1 MIETITSAKLITE
14 KFKRVAMLASFRDS
28 NFAGVLFND
37 NAGYVVHEEGHYLIK
52 IHGKNLLA
60 GQNRSFPYYHYAKND
75 FIRNDLVG
83 RKPNGETVRLTLD
96 FIESRFSLA
105 RPQFR
110 IRVPVYH
117 VMRQIYQLYPT
128 MKDRKHLRLIFEV
141 SDGNQMEGN
150 EFPAKFKYEHG
161 EWVYRSNLLE
171 KPCILHRFRTAYN
184 IQEGVSYIVEPT
196 SEESTHIVVKII
208 KPFFAGCRIG
218 MFETRTAYLEQYDR
232 QLDLDLYYPPEKLI
246 YWPILLRDV
255 NYGEFQKVV
264 MKALYFFEIMRLFS
278 FCDFVDIYT
287 SQNALAPICFE
298 GVRKKES
305 DPIIQAMLA
314 PIDPTIRGG
323 E

>member
-128 MKDRKHLRLIFEV
+128 KRSQTQRLILRFRIA
-141 SDGNQMEGN
+141 NQMKETSSPLN
-150 EFPAKFKYEHG
+150 
-161 EWVYRSNLLE
+161 SNTNMANGFTVLICLKSHVFFTGSGLLT
-171 KPCILHRFRTAYN
+171 IFRKA
-184 IQEGVSYIVEPT
+184 
-196 SEESTHIVVKII
+196 
-208 KPFFAGCRIG
+208 F
-218 MFETRTAYLEQYDR
+218 
-232 QLDLDLYYPPEKLI
+232 LI
-246 YWPILLRDV
+246 
-255 NYGEFQKVV
+255 
-264 MKALYFFEIMRLFS
+264 
-278 FCDFVDIYT
+278 
-287 SQNALAPICFE
+287 
-298 GVRKKES
+298 
-305 DPIIQAMLA
+305 
-314 PIDPTIRGG
+314 
-323 E
+323 